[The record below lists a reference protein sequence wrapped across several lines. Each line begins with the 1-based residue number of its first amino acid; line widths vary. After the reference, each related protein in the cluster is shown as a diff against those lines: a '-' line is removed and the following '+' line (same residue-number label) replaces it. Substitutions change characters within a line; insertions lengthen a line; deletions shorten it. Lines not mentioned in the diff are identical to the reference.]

1 MKRFFTLT
9 LTLACLSFSVLAGCA
24 KGEPEAQAGTPIVC
38 DEITADIDG
47 DGIEET
53 AVITTDILREGY
65 AFSPLLTVYKDG
77 AVCAMQEIFTE
88 SGYIKPYFA
97 NTVDVDGD
105 GGQELHIKYDPM
117 SKTAGLDYCVM
128 ALDGHSLRHVSP
140 VNAYDSVFL
149 AISMHN
155 NSERVVCFDGDNAKF
170 SNMMDALYKLSSA
183 GSNITIRMNGPLEI
197 SPEGELLYEAEGI
210 SADTVNTLEIWIKQ
224 YEGYCW
230 EIIRF
235 GDESTRN
242 VSTLFG
248 TWGPG
253 MLALCGH
260 ALPGQRLNRLRPT
273 AVTIAQGQDRQRC
286 LITQLYDGRDANIEY
301 SVSKAD
307 GFVTHISIF
316 DNDIAN
322 VNHNKAPFFSFH
334 LKYGMSLGEVKEAM
348 GKFPYYESSDMLIY
362 VRSVFGLQGFKP
374 TIAFTDENMKKPGFE
389 TLHFKEGKLESIE
402 YELNMGYAVNAER
415 VTGNFLGY
423 GSAFQDDPVGTA
435 ILYNIGEHRIYS
447 MDGNVEC
454 ISEHR
459 NADYDIE
466 YEIYN
471 PGTNI
476 LTLYRGEEPLIARY
490 LPFQY
495 LAPAVV
501 RCQIR
506 LTGAEDTDGD
516 ERDEV
521 LAEIVFSYKV
531 DKIVIDINGSAYS
544 SLFQ

>member
-117 SKTAGLDYCVM
+117 SKAAGLDYCVM

-183 GSNITIRMNGPLEI
+183 GSNITMRMNGPLEM

-224 YEGYCW
+224 YEGDCW
-230 EIIRF
+230 EITRF
-235 GDESTRN
+235 GEESTK
-242 VSTLFG
+242 SIDTLYSG
-248 TWGPG
+248 IPVPG
-253 MLALCGH
+253 MISDYF
-260 ALPGQRLNRLRPT
+260 ALPGHKNDYYLSSEPNI
-273 AVTIAQGQDRQRC
+273 IAKGCDRRVC
-286 LITQLYDGRDANIEY
+286 LISKHDGGQIAHIEY
-301 SVSKAD
+301 SISRADDFTVGIFVSGRDVSNMPHKKGNS
-307 GFVTHISIF
+307 GFCSL
-316 DNDIAN
+316 
-322 VNHNKAPFFSFH
+322 SC
-334 LKYGMSLGEVKEAM
+334 GMSLAEVKELL
-348 GKFPYYESSDMLIY
+348 GDLPYYEDEDTLIY
-362 VRSVFGLQGFKP
+362 ARFATGRGNTLLKASMV
-374 TIAFTDENMKKPGFE
+374 KPGFE
-389 TLHFKEGKLESIE
+389 TLRFKDGRLESVE

-423 GSAFQDDPVGTA
+423 GREFQDDPVNAA
-435 ILYNIGEHRIYS
+435 ILYNIGGHRLYS

-459 NADYDIE
+459 NADYDME

-476 LTLYRGEEPLIARY
+476 LGLYKGEELFIAKY
-490 LPFQY
+490 LPFQN
-495 LAPAVV
+495 LAAAVIH
-501 RCQIR
+501 CQIR

-516 ERDEV
+516 ERDEI
-521 LAEIVFSYKV
+521 LAEVILPYKV
-531 DKIVIDINGSAYS
+531 DEIVLDTNLDLGRAEFY
-544 SLFQ
+544 